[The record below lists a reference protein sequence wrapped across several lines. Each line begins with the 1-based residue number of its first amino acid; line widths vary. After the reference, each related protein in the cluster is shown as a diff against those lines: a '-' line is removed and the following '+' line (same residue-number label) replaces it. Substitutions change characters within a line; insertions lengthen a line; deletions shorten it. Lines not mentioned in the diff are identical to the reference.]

1 MQYFNLHKTAKLD
14 QNWMLPHNIQKH
26 MQQTASFV
34 FDQSN
39 ITADIQNA
47 ANLNPLEDM
56 PSTEGP
62 ITTTYIFSCQD
73 KKYVYRCKIHFFFKS
88 VAKEL
93 MQKIHPDTRQPF
105 TTPVRVPHELIRS
118 TVSVGR
124 VEPVYDAATSVFLPD
139 ITKVNSVTF
148 SPQETT
154 PYNILNFC
162 KESVQDPP
170 HIPFK
175 FPSDLD
181 DGYGDDEFDSDDD
194 DDDRKF

>member
-34 FDQSN
+34 FDQTD

-47 ANLNPLEDM
+47 ANLNNLEDM
-56 PSTEGP
+56 PFTPGP
-62 ITTTYIFSCQD
+62 ITTIYMFSCQD
-73 KKYVYRCKIHFFFKS
+73 KKYLYRCKIAFFFKS
-88 VAKEL
+88 VTKEL
-93 MQKIHPDTRQPF
+93 MQKIHPDTQQPF

-118 TVSVGR
+118 QVSVNR
-124 VEPVYDAATSVFLPD
+124 VEPAYDAATNVLLPD
-139 ITKVNSVTF
+139 ITKVDSVTF

-170 HIPFK
+170 PTQFK

-181 DGYGDDEFDSDDD
+181 DDDGGDDD
-194 DDDRKF
+194 DDDNPYK